1 MAILI
6 SDRNV
11 GRKLA
16 HLILMRR
23 KHGTLRPLT
32 LASGLEASYTSSLRP
47 DALVASGLMH
57 SWLKA

>member
-47 DALVASGLMH
+47 DALVA
-57 SWLKA
+57 